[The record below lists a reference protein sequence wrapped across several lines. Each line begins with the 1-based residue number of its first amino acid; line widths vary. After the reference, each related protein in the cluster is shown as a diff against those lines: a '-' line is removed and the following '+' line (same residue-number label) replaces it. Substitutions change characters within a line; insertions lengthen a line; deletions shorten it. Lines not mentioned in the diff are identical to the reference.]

1 MMPHMSHI
9 DFLGIGAPKCGTTWL
24 SAQLDAHPQIGFAPA
39 KEVYYFADTIL
50 RRIAGQE
57 LRCFDRGVAWYH
69 EQFPPA
75 VGAVSYRGEFCPA
88 YLYSEE
94 AVARIGAY
102 RPDIKL
108 LLCLRPPVEMIYSW
122 YWYNRNAVVASLPES
137 FEKTMENPFLR
148 DLGCFARHLRP
159 YLDRFPAENILVVQF
174 DAIRRD
180 PDRVREGVY
189 KFLDVAADFKP
200 QLEAVKNPARAPR
213 FPILQSSAQRLYGAG
228 RGQTP
233 EIAGGRQNAPGRL
246 SRAQHPGSRVR
257 ATRAGRAPQ
266 MGSVLRRRSG
276 RTLPPVAEPSSY
288 RLKALPSDPCS
299 SLALHHCPSV
309 SWARKISGSI
319 VRRPLVAKKGW
330 HQPW

>member
-9 DFLGIGAPKCGTTWL
+9 DFIGIGAPKCGTTWL

-50 RRIAGQE
+50 RRIADQE

-75 VGAVSYRGEFCPA
+75 TGAITCRGEFCPA

-94 AVARIGAY
+94 AATRIAAY

-108 LLCLRPPVEMIYSW
+108 LVCIRPPVEMIYSW
-122 YWYNRNAVVASLPES
+122 YWYGRNAVVASLPES
-137 FEKTMENPFLR
+137 FEKMMENPFLR
-148 DLGCFARHLRP
+148 DVGCFARHLRP

-200 QLEAVKNPARAPR
+200 QREAGKNPARAPR
-213 FPILQSSAQRLYGAG
+213 FPILQSSAQRLYAA
-228 RGQTP
+228 
-233 EIAGGRQNAPGRL
+233 ISAVPGVGKLLKSPAVAKMLQDAYHRL
-246 SRAQHPGSRVR
+246 N
-257 ATRAGRAPQ
+257 TRAREYEPLAP
-266 MGSVLRRRSG
+266 
-276 RTLPPVAEPSSY
+276 EE
-288 RLKALPSDPCS
+288 RLKWEAYYAADQEELSHLLR
-299 SLALHHCPSV
+299 SLRV
-309 SWARKISGSI
+309 ID
-319 VRRPLVAKKGW
+319 
-330 HQPW
+330 